1 LPIASS
7 LSAQELAAWR
17 RRAAASATDLSE
29 GVGRLAGQAKA
40 GNAEAAYLLAVFT
53 AAGIGVAQDLKAAL
67 VHLQQAADGGHRRA
81 QLELAALVGN
91 WRLARDIE
99 AGKVNRPET
108 WPQLRAAVDVAGWL
122 RIPDGRIFSEEPRI
136 ATIKGYLSA
145 AACDW
150 LIALGRNNLKA
161 AQVYDAET
169 GDLRTDSNRNN
180 SAAQLDLERID
191 AFTAFVRA
199 RISALA
205 NVSIAGLE
213 TSQILHYHVGEEFTE
228 HCDFL
233 DPSNPGHA
241 RDIAMHGQRAL
252 TVLIYLN
259 DEYEGGD
266 TAFPALGR
274 AYKGRKGDA
283 LVFWNLTP
291 AGEPDYRTAHIGTAP
306 TRGEKWLFSQ
316 WIRIPLAGVRA
327 GR

>member
-1 LPIASS
+1 V
-7 LSAQELAAWR
+7 SAQELAAWR
-17 RRAAASATDLSE
+17 KQAAAGAVDLRE
-29 GVGRLAGQAKA
+29 GVARLAQDAQEGS
-40 GNAEAAYLLAVFT
+40 AEALYLLAVFT
-53 AAGIGVAQDLKAAL
+53 AAGTGVAQDLKAAL
-67 VHLQQAADGGHRRA
+67 GHLQRAAEGGHRPA
-81 QLELAALVGN
+81 QTELAALVGN
-91 WRLARDIE
+91 WRLARDTQ
-99 AGKVNRPET
+99 AGKASRPET
-108 WPQLRAAVDVAGWL
+108 WGQLRAAVDVAGWL
-122 RIPDGRIFSEEPRI
+122 RIPEGRMFSNEPRI
-136 ATIKGYLSA
+136 ATVKGYLSA
-145 AACDW
+145 PGCDW

-191 AFTAFVRA
+191 VFTGFVRA
-199 RISALA
+199 RIAALA

-213 TSQILHYHVGEEFTE
+213 TSQILHYQVGEEFAE

-233 DPSNPGHA
+233 DPGNPGHA
-241 RDIAMHGQRAL
+241 RDVAAHGQRAL

-259 DEYEGGD
+259 DDYEGGA

-274 AYKGRKGDA
+274 EFKGRKGDA

-291 AGEPDYRTAHIGTAP
+291 DGAPDYRTAHIGTAP

-316 WIRIPLAGVRA
+316 WIRIPLAAAGA

>member
-1 LPIASS
+1 
-7 LSAQELAAWR
+7 
-17 RRAAASATDLSE
+17 LSE
-29 GVGRLAGQAKA
+29 VLGRLGEQTKA
-40 GNAEAAYLLAVFT
+40 GSAEAAYLLAVFT
-53 AAGIGVAQDLKAAL
+53 AGGVGVPQDLKAGLA
-67 VHLQQAADGGHRRA
+67 HLQQAAEGGHRRA
-81 QLELAALVGN
+81 QMELAALVGN
-91 WRLARDIE
+91 WRLVRDIE
-99 AGKVNRPET
+99 GGKANRPET
-108 WPQLRAAVDVAGWL
+108 WRQLRAAVDTAGWL

-145 AACDW
+145 PACDW
-150 LIALGRNNLKA
+150 LIGLGRPVLKA
-161 AQVYDAET
+161 AQVYDAAS

-180 SAAQLDLERID
+180 SAAQLDLERMD
-191 AFTAFVRA
+191 SVTAFVRA

-205 NVSIAGLE
+205 NVSITGLE
-213 TSQILHYHVGEEFTE
+213 TSQILHYRVGEEFTE

-241 RDIAMHGQRAL
+241 RDVATHGQRAL

-259 DEYEGGD
+259 DDYEGGE

-274 AYKGRKGDA
+274 GYKGRKGDA

-316 WIRIPLAGVRA
+316 WIRIPLAAVRA

>member
-1 LPIASS
+1 V
-7 LSAQELAAWR
+7 
-17 RRAAASATDLSE
+17 DLHD
-29 GVGRLAGQAKA
+29 GLIRLAKEANE
-40 GNAEAAYLLAVFT
+40 GNADAAYVFGVFT
-53 AAGIGVAQDLKAAL
+53 AAGIGVAQDLQAAL
-67 VHLQQAADGGHRRA
+67 GHLQRAAERGQRQAQA
-81 QLELAALVGN
+81 ELAALVGN
-91 WRLARDIE
+91 WRLARDIA
-99 AGKVNRPET
+99 AGKAQRSET
-108 WPQLRAAVDVAGWL
+108 WGQLGAAVDVAGWL

-199 RISALA
+199 RISALG

-259 DEYEGGD
+259 DDYEGGE

-274 AYKGRKGDA
+274 GFKGRKGDA